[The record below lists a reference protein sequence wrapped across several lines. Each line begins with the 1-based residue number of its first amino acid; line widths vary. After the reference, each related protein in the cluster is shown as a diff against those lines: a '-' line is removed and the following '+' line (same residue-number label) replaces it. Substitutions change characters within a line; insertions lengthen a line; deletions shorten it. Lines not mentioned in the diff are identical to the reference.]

1 MQIENIVA
9 IRRSMGMTRAQ
20 FADHLGVTRQTVTNW
35 ETDKSKPVGIALR
48 LLRMLDNE
56 GREHREGSGEV

>member
-1 MQIENIVA
+1 MQIEHIVA

>member
-1 MQIENIVA
+1 MQIEHIVA

-56 GREHREGSGEV
+56 GREHREGTGEV